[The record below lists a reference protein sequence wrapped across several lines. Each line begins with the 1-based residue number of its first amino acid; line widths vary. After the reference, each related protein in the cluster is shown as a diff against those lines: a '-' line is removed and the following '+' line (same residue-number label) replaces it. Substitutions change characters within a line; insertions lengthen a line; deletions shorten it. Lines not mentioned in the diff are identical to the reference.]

1 MIANVPLSL
10 NKKSSSFYYVETKTF
25 IEIAGGQKIGNTR
38 NPYYLVSHPSNT
50 SSRARNFGQ
59 KLLPWVWCH
68 KWEHKHLSMYK
79 EVFFDLL
86 PLYSKCYK
94 YAPGH
99 DISYFHKSNCTSTD
113 KFSKWDEIQSKLF
126 YFHSQK
132 WRRTAPRIPVPNTV
146 LQKSTKIYQLPLLI
160 PGNWAKK
167 L

>member
-1 MIANVPLSL
+1 METLEIHTISWAIPLTRL
-10 NKKSSSFYYVETKTF
+10 HVQETLGKNY
-25 IEIAGGQKIGNTR
+25 GPG
-38 NPYYLVSHPSNT
+38 Y
-50 SSRARNFGQ
+50 
-59 KLLPWVWCH
+59 VWCH
-68 KWEHKHLSMYK
+68 KWEHKHLSMFK

-86 PLYSKCYK
+86 PLCSKCYK